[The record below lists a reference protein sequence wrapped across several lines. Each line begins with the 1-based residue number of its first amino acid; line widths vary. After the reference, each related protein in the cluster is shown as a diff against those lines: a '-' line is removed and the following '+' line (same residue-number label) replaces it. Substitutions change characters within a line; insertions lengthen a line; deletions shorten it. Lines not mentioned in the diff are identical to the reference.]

1 MVCKIMRRL
10 LLARDV
16 FGEPIHVAYKGHET
30 FRTTPG
36 SILTLLLQVF
46 TMVYMVTKIIEVV
59 EQTDPQIVKYSKP
72 LSKDDKRALI
82 PL

>member
-1 MVCKIMRRL
+1 MVFKILSRL

-36 SILTLLLQVF
+36 SILTLFMQVF
-46 TMVYMVTKIIEVV
+46 TMVYMVTKVIEVV
-59 EQTDPQIVKYSKP
+59 N
-72 LSKDDKRALI
+72 
-82 PL
+82 